1 MRAYKLI
8 SFVSIIS
15 YFLFAEG
22 YAKEVENVKISPTT
36 VIATRAEKSVFET
49 AGSDYVTTASEI
61 EQLGAGNLG
70 QSLQYEP
77 GVSVPFDSSGTDAY
91 VPYLENG
98 EKSVR
103 IRGIGGNP
111 ISIRLDGIRQPEDF
125 SSAGGSSP
133 VGGPGRIFFDPALLS
148 QIEIFKT

>member
-49 AGSDYVTTASEI
+49 AGSDSVTTASI

-77 GVSVPFDSSGTDAY
+77 GVSYIDSSELMPTF
-91 VPYLENG
+91 PLENG
-98 EKSVR
+98 ESLFV
-103 IRGIGGNP
+103 
-111 ISIRLDGIRQPEDF
+111 
-125 SSAGGSSP
+125 
-133 VGGPGRIFFDPALLS
+133 
-148 QIEIFKT
+148 